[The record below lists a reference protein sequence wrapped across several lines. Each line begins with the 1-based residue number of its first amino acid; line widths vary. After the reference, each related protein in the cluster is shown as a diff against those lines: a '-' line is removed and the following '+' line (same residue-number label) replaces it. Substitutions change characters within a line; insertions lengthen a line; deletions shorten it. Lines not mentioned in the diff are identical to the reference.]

1 MGRAAAVRFMG
12 LYVPVIA
19 AFLLVFLRPSRKRIF
34 PAALLGFVWTLP
46 SLLAV
51 QLLNLHFGWWR
62 FNALGGLFR
71 GMPVDLYLGWAV
83 LWGILPI
90 LSFDQTGIV
99 WVSAAFF
106 GIDLILTR
114 LLPCCRSQRSMA
126 DWRICCAG
134 SCPGSRA
141 VVRALDYPR
150 YARESARGTS
160 RFGSGRSF
168 PLLDP

>member
-1 MGRAAAVRFMG
+1 MGRAAAVRFTG
-12 LYVPVIA
+12 LYIPVIA

-71 GMPVDLYLGWAV
+71 GTPVDLYLGWAV
-83 LWGILPI
+83 FWEILPI

-99 WVSAAFF
+99 WVSGAFF
-106 GIDLILTR
+106 GIDLILMPACS
-114 LLPCCRSQRSMA
+114 LLSLSAIDGSLANLLRWVLSWFPRS
-126 DWRICCAG
+126 C
-134 SCPGSRA
+134 SRA
-141 VVRALDYPR
+141 GL
-150 YARESARGTS
+150 STI
-160 RFGSGRSF
+160 
-168 PLLDP
+168 LT